1 MSATE
6 SKRPTL
12 EIRLA
17 NSEDASS
24 ISEVLL
30 QSFIEY
36 KSEYTADGFAATTPS
51 LEQVKRRLTEGPVW
65 VALLKGTVVATVSA
79 VARGESL
86 YVRGMAAL
94 PSARGHRIGKLLM
107 DSVQG
112 FAAAQECRRLFL
124 STTPFLR
131 RAIALYEG
139 LGFVR
144 TAEGP
149 HDLYGTPLST
159 MEKRLAGYDHLLSPG
174 DRQKRRAQAPFPTA
188 S

>member
-1 MSATE
+1 MSVTGAK
-6 SKRPTL
+6 SPLL

-17 NSEDASS
+17 NSDDASS

-36 KSEYTADGFAATTPS
+36 KSKYTPAGFAATTPTVQ
-51 LEQVKRRLTEGPVW
+51 EVRHRLTEGPVW
-65 VALLKGTVVATVSA
+65 VGLLEGMVVATVSA

-94 PSARGHRIGKLLM
+94 PSARGHRIGQLLM

-112 FAAAQECRRLFL
+112 FAVAQECKRLFL
-124 STTPFLR
+124 STTPFLS
-131 RAIALYEG
+131 RAIALYER
-139 LGFVR
+139 LGFIR

-149 HDLYGTPLST
+149 HDLFGTPLFT
-159 MEKRLAGYDHLLSPG
+159 MEKMLPSSRDELSPG
-174 DRQKRRAQAPFPTA
+174 DREKLRGQTLSQP
-188 S
+188 

>member
-1 MSATE
+1 MSA
-6 SKRPTL
+6 TL

-24 ISEVLL
+24 ISEVLM

-36 KSEYTADGFAATTPS
+36 KPEYTPDGFAATTPGV
-51 LEQVKRRLTEGPVW
+51 EEVKHRLTEGPVW
-65 VALLKGTVVATVSA
+65 VALLKGTVVGTVSA

-107 DSVQG
+107 AGVQD
-112 FAAAQECRRLFL
+112 FAEAHECERLFL
-124 STTPFLR
+124 STTPFLS

-144 TAEGP
+144 TDEGP
-149 HDLYGTPLST
+149 HDLYGTPLFT
-159 MEKRLAGYDHLLSPG
+159 MEKMLARSDHLLNSG
-174 DRQKRRAQAPFPTA
+174 DRQKRRARGPLPTA